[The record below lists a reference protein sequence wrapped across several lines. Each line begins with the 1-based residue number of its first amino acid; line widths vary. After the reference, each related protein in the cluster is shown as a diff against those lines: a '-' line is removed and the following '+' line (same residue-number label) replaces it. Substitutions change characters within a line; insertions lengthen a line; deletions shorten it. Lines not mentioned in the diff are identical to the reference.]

1 MYMQP
6 QTTKEPFTLL
16 EYQWGDEVWAPSS
29 DAPWHESMTLIREVP
44 DKWFVRLSAPGTL
57 DCTDWQGP
65 YNSEGAAIYALWDLH
80 GTMHESFY
88 DFIGEDK
95 YIVEG
100 TLTLAGRRNELYG
113 QPAEDLSENAQIW
126 LATLSDI
133 DIDEETGESFEYAPN
148 DDPDLAEAYG
158 FELVSKKRALELH
171 KRFEVYKR
179 AYDQETEA

>member
-1 MYMQP
+1 MYMTP
-6 QTTKEPFTLL
+6 EVVNEPFTRLSY
-16 EYQWGDEVWAPSS
+16 EWGDEVLAPSS
-29 DAPWHESMTLIREVP
+29 DAPWHESMIVKKEIIGS
-44 DKWFVRLSAPGTL
+44 WFARLSASGTL
-57 DCTDWQGP
+57 DQTDWQGP
-65 YNSEGAAIYALWDLH
+65 YKSELSAMYGLWESL
-80 GTMHESFY
+80 GTSHETFY
-88 DFIGEDK
+88 DFIGEAK

-113 QPAEDLSENAQIW
+113 QPAEAETGACIW

-133 DIDEETGESFEYAPN
+133 DIDDETGETFQYAPN